1 MILKAILFSIMG
13 MIVISSLSLVYLH
26 GPRSIYFGGGWNLV
40 YSFYPPFLRVL
51 EKVGIHSGRQDFLIG
66 RIDPQQITAIR
77 TNLQAQGFENCILS
91 WKDTDEILNVR
102 KVDSSNYQYHLRVYD
117 NGEVRAHYEYSSEGS
132 PFGHIFNAQFID
144 QREYFQELLHDY
156 LLPSYSKS
164 L

>member
-1 MILKAILFSIMG
+1 MILKAILLSIMG
-13 MIVISSLSLVYLH
+13 MIIISSLSLVYLQ

-66 RIDPQQITAIR
+66 TINPNQLGTIKTK
-77 TNLQAQGFENCILS
+77 LQEQGFENCILS

-117 NGEVRAHYEYSSEGS
+117 DGEVRAHYEYSSEGS
-132 PFGHIFNAQFID
+132 PFGHIFNAQFIE
-144 QREYFQELLHDY
+144 QREYFQGILQDY
-156 LLPSYSKS
+156 ILKSYSKS
-164 L
+164 